1 MGTVPRPSPSVTI
14 ASVPF
19 AVSISTRG
27 KSGAPVTQSGPP
39 AIVYFLAAENEREV
53 VRSSLMAYFPL
64 ASALALPPAWWGG
77 LIAMPSVLMAAFGLP
92 LMLASGWLGTSLF
105 RRYGQ
110 TAYRPTAV
118 IALGLTAVATL
129 ARGAAGLLH

>member
-1 MGTVPRPSPSVTI
+1 MTDHLDEI
-14 ASVPF
+14 AGDGCPKCGSE
-19 AVSISTRG
+19 SIS
-27 KSGAPVTQSGPP
+27 PVKYT
-39 AIVYFLAAENEREV
+39 
-53 VRSSLMAYFPL
+53 
-64 ASALALPPAWWGG
+64 WWGG

-92 LMLASGWLGTSLF
+92 LMLAGGWLGTSLF